1 MLEKVSTHTPSIPVE
16 VRLKVVEEW
25 LVFGNLKQVATRNE
39 IDYSTIKRW
48 KTQPWWKEF
57 EDELLAQ
64 RRIGTQNRIG
74 AIVDVGLEV
83 VQDRLENGEFFVTKQ
98 GEVARRPVGL
108 RDASAAVNGLMQ
120 RQSILEKQT
129 AARGNTEATKSIE
142 QQLAFLAD
150 EFAKFNNRSKAGAQ
164 AIEFV
169 EKV

>member
-1 MLEKVSTHTPSIPVE
+1 
-16 VRLKVVEEW
+16 
-25 LVFGNLKQVATRNE
+25 
-39 IDYSTIKRW
+39 
-48 KTQPWWKEF
+48 
-57 EDELLAQ
+57 
-64 RRIGTQNRIG
+64 
-74 AIVDVGLEV
+74 
-83 VQDRLENGEFFVTKQ
+83 
-98 GEVARRPVGL
+98 L